1 MTPALCLAV
10 AAAAAAASPVPVP
23 LPTDAPVYNTTFTPD
38 GRTLVLT
45 RVRRDGASEIVSYA
59 RRGDAWVE
67 SDYFNHALDGR
78 DAGDGAFTPDGDAFL
93 FVENRDVYI
102 IRRRALDGWTAPVPL
117 SDAINTPDFEAY
129 PRVGPDGSL
138 CFTRDANQ
146 DWNVYL
152 APADGD
158 AWGPA
163 RPLPPPINTPAREH
177 DAMLTPDGNAIVF
190 VRRDD
195 PLGAGATDL
204 FVSRRARDGWTTPEP
219 LPINSPAIDGSP
231 CLSPDGRWLYFT
243 SSRPLPGSRAHRLRL
258 WRVDAASVGLGAP

>member
-1 MTPALCLAV
+1 MTPVLAV
-10 AAAAAAASPVPVP
+10 AATIAAAHPEPVP

-45 RVRRDGASEIVSYA
+45 RVRAGGASEIVSYE

-67 SDYFNHALDGR
+67 SDYFTGALDGR
-78 DAGDGAFTPDGDAFL
+78 DAGDGAFTPDGDVFL
-93 FVENRDVYI
+93 FVEHRDVYLT
-102 IRRRALDGWTAPVPL
+102 RRRARAEWTEPIPL

-129 PRVGPDGSL
+129 PRVAPDGSL
-138 CFTRDANQ
+138 CFTRDTDQNW
-146 DWNVYL
+146 DIYL
-152 APADGD
+152 APANGD
-158 AWGPA
+158 AWGPP

-177 DAMLTPDGNAIVF
+177 DAMVTPDGNAIIF
-190 VRRDD
+190 VRRGD

-204 FVSRRARDGWTTPEP
+204 FIARRTQDGWADPEP

-258 WRVDAASVGLGAP
+258 WRVDTASVGL